1 MNSITL
7 TWLVIGSLFCAVEIV
22 VPTAFVS
29 VVLGISA
36 LVIAALSP
44 LIPSVTVQVILW
56 MGLAIVLVG
65 VAQRVQRSPVTGSAR
80 SRLLRSSLEAE
91 TLTEILPGQAGRAR
105 YEGNSWAVRCED
117 PMRAIAAGKRV
128 HVVGRQG
135 NTLIV
140 VPELDNIELQPPPL
154 KPAVSDP
161 PPIPPPPPTDP
172 PASSTHPHPHQP

>member
-1 MNSITL
+1 MNSVTL
-7 TWLVIGSLFCAVEIV
+7 TWLVIGSLFCAVEVV
-22 VPTAFVS
+22 VPTAFIS

-56 MGLAIVLVG
+56 MVLAIALVG
-65 VAQRVQRSPVTGSAR
+65 LAQRVQRSPVAGPAR

-91 TLTEILPGQAGRAR
+91 TLTEILPGQTGRAR

-117 PMRAIAAGKRV
+117 PVRAIAAGERV

-140 VPELDNIELQPPPL
+140 VPEVEHADLSPLPLDTAIAHPQPVAPP
-154 KPAVSDP
+154 DP
-161 PPIPPPPPTDP
+161 PISPQ
-172 PASSTHPHPHQP
+172 HPNSPQP